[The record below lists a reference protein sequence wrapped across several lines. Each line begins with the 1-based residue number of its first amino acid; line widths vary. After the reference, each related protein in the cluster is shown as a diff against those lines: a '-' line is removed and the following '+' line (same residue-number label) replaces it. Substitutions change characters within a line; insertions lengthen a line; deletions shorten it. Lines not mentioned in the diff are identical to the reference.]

1 MFFVVGVSSTVWPLT
16 SGACLSAC
24 SILSHILYTES
35 ICVSLPHVTVSG
47 CLNSGLCQLTLGR
60 PLWLTSPCS
69 ALSWQCASKNKQPVV
84 EEGRWTE
91 ELGSFILIVR
101 FEFIL
106 LRCVCLLS
114 EKSIN
119 KALMTKKEIKK
130 SCRAPRP
137 QLALSLLLMLLLNNY
152 QQWLLLLLLLFLVFL
167 FLLLYPITAMN
178 DFMLSLLV

>member
-24 SILSHILYTES
+24 SIPAHILHTES
-35 ICVSLPHVTVSG
+35 ICASLPHVTV
-47 CLNSGLCQLTLGR
+47 CLGVWTRGCQLTLGR

-69 ALSWQCASKNKQPVV
+69 ALLWQCASKNKQPVV

-91 ELGSFILIVR
+91 ELGSFILLVR

-119 KALMTKKEIKK
+119 KALKTKKEIKK
-130 SCRAPRP
+130 SCWAPQP

-152 QQWLLLLLLLFLVFL
+152 QWLLLLLLLFLVLL